1 MPARFLNL
9 AGFLFPE
16 SMHHFHYV
24 GSKLYCEGVP
34 LESLVRKFGTPL
46 YVYSQQTL
54 TDHFQKLD
62 RAMDSVDH
70 LICFATKSNSNLSVL
85 RTLANLGSGFDIVSS
100 GELQRVIASGGDPRK
115 CVFAGVGKTEE
126 EIAFALKQGVYSF
139 NAESEPELE
148 RINAIAGRLK
158 KKAPVAVR
166 VNPNV
171 EAHTH
176 KKITT
181 GTYENKFGV
190 AFDQIERVYARASR
204 LKNIHLR
211 GLQMHIGSQITQ
223 VGPFQEAVRKVTPL
237 ATRLR
242 DRYGIEF
249 LSIGGGLGIIYDPAL
264 ASGQTDWWRSTTAK
278 KILTP
283 QIYAERLLPLL
294 RPLGLR
300 VLLEPGRFISGNA
313 GVLVTRVEYVK
324 RTGAKNF
331 LIVDAAMND
340 LIRPA
345 FYEAYHEIVPLTKSA
360 SRSRVKSDV
369 VGPICESGDFF
380 CQDRP
385 LPRAMAG
392 EHLALLSAG
401 AYGSVMAS
409 NYNTRALAAEVI
421 VNGEQTALVRQ
432 RQAVRAIWGDEKIA
446 SWLSKNS
453 GVAPARQ
460 PRSVLI

>member
-1 MPARFLNL
+1 
-9 AGFLFPE
+9 
-16 SMHHFHYV
+16 MHSFHYV
-24 GSKLYCEGVP
+24 GPKLYCEGVS
-34 LESLVRKFGTPL
+34 LESLVRKYGTPL

-62 RAMDSVDH
+62 RAMGPIDH

-85 RTLANLGSGFDIVSS
+85 RTLANLGSGFDIVSG
-100 GELQRVIASGGDPRK
+100 GELQRVIAAGGDPRK

-126 EIAFALKQGVYSF
+126 EIALALKAGVYSF
-139 NAESEPELE
+139 NVESEPELE
-148 RINAIAGRLK
+148 RINAIARRLK

-190 AFDQIERVYARASR
+190 AFDQIEGVYARATR
-204 LKNIHLR
+204 LKHVTLR
-211 GLQMHIGSQITQ
+211 GVQMHIGSQITD
-223 VGPFQEAVRKVTPL
+223 VGPFQEAVRKIAPL

-249 LSIGGGLGIIYDPAL
+249 VSIGGGLGIIYDPAL
-264 ASGQTDWWRSTTAK
+264 ASGQPNWWRSATAK
-278 KILTP
+278 RILTP
-283 QIYAERLLPLL
+283 QTYAERLLPLL
-294 RPLGLR
+294 QPLGLR

-345 FYEAYHEIVPLTKSA
+345 FYEAYHEIVPLTK
-360 SRSRVKSDV
+360 RSGRSTIKSDV

-385 LPRAMAG
+385 LPRAASG
-392 EHLALLSAG
+392 DYLVLLSAG

-409 NYNTRALAAEVI
+409 NYNTRALVAEVM
-421 VNGEQTALVRQ
+421 VHGKQAALVRE
-432 RQAVRAIWGDEKIA
+432 RQAVPAIWGDEKIA
-446 SWLSKNS
+446 SWLATRRAST
-453 GVAPARQ
+453 PARA
-460 PRSVLI
+460 SVLI